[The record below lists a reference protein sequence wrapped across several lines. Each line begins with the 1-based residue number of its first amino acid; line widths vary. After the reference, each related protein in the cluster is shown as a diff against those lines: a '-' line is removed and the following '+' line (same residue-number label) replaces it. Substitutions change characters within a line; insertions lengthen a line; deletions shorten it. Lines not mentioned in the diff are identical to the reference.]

1 MFAKLLKIFAT
12 RCNIKTNIRSET
24 PRLEGYEMSNEEYK
38 EYIIEMIQKIN
49 NLEQSGQVRINDIE
63 WMARTSSDEVTIP
76 EHAIVTIEDVQENGQ
91 VSPFFIM

>member
-1 MFAKLLKIFAT
+1 MFAKLLKIFTT

-49 NLEQSGQVRINDIE
+49 N
-63 WMARTSSDEVTIP
+63 P
-76 EHAIVTIEDVQENGQ
+76 EHLKRIFNYVHK
-91 VSPFFIM
+91 FFIRRTGK

>member
-38 EYIIEMIQKIN
+38 LK
-49 NLEQSGQVRINDIE
+49 
-63 WMARTSSDEVTIP
+63 
-76 EHAIVTIEDVQENGQ
+76 
-91 VSPFFIM
+91 

>member
-49 NLEQSGQVRINDIE
+49 N
-63 WMARTSSDEVTIP
+63 P
-76 EHAIVTIEDVQENGQ
+76 EHLKRTFNYVHK
-91 VSPFFIM
+91 FFIRRTGR

>member
-1 MFAKLLKIFAT
+1 MFAKLLKICAT

-49 NLEQSGQVRINDIE
+49 N
-63 WMARTSSDEVTIP
+63 P
-76 EHAIVTIEDVQENGQ
+76 EHLKRIFNYVHK
-91 VSPFFIM
+91 FFIRRTGR